1 MKDHFFP
8 IEKYMLIFH
17 EARRAGISAARGE
30 APGND
35 TRSPLPALP
44 AMNSDAGRVGWGVL
58 IFPQGFTL
66 GYR

>member
-8 IEKYMLIFH
+8 IEIYILIFF
-17 EARRAGISAARGE
+17 EARRAGISVARGE

-44 AMNSDAGRVGWGVL
+44 AMNSDAGRVGWGIP
-58 IFPQGFTL
+58 IFTRGFTP